1 MRGDG
6 NAQRR
11 QPEALY
17 ATEKIGLPKH
27 VAAALEVVLMSVRER
42 KGTAVPRA
50 HRLRAAAITA
60 TNLWWFAGREADR
73 LEREGEEKGAA
84 VVRQAEEALGRLD
97 RRLRSS
103 GYTEGRL
110 DGLHREPCL
119 RPTVA
124 VTLGPKA
131 REVVNRFA
139 LYIKEIHATPSV
151 GSPELTLARIAA
163 LRDDM
168 SVLVAYV
175 AQGRGSE
182 AVDELTAESIT
193 QLAEVAERMREER
206 GPEEAGAEPVDEQ
219 E

>member
-1 MRGDG
+1 M
-6 NAQRR
+6 ARR

-17 ATEKIGLPKH
+17 ATEKIGLPQH
-27 VAAALEVVLMSVRER
+27 VAAALEVVLTSVRER
-42 KGTAVPRA
+42 KGIAVPRA
-50 HRLRAAAITA
+50 HRLRAAAIMA

-73 LEREGEEKGAA
+73 LEQYGDERGAA

-110 DGLHREPCL
+110 EGLHREPCL

-139 LYIKEIHATPSV
+139 LYIKEIHATPPV

-163 LRDDM
+163 LREDM
-168 SVLVAYV
+168 SVLNAFVAE
-175 AQGRGSE
+175 GRGSE
-182 AVDELTAESIT
+182 AVDELTAESIA
-193 QLAEVAERMREER
+193 QLAEVAERMRGER

-219 E
+219 DEESGP